1 MKQARQACKPARHPL
16 ALAVASALA
25 LVSLPAAAQSSQW
38 HLGSHPVATEN
49 AHINTTQ
56 INFGG
61 HEWVVIGNSSK
72 DIYQG
77 SHDGGTYGH
86 ANADANSVTLL
97 SRNGDEGGGFGNST
111 FRTYL
116 GGGSGGCASGDYA
129 GTCITRPNE
138 YQGSTL
144 QGAMNAIAGG
154 LGKELGVINARD
166 LESIGDIE
174 ISSTSELNS
183 ADGINGADAGGQM
196 LWALSF
202 PEWRAIAY
210 GIGDSDG
217 TAVRSYGTSSW
228 WLRSPAST
236 ITTPLPVSL
245 AAASSATTTS
255 ILRRML
261 SAPLSI

>member
-1 MKQARQACKPARHPL
+1 MKQARQPCKPARHPL

-25 LVSLPAAAQSSQW
+25 LVALPAAAQTSQW
-38 HLGSHPVATEN
+38 QLPSHPVATAGE
-49 AHINTTQ
+49 HINSTQ

-77 SHDGGTYGH
+77 SHDGGAYGG
-86 ANADANSVTLL
+86 ASAAANSVTLL
-97 SRNGDEGGGFGNST
+97 SINDDFGGSK

-116 GGGSGGCASGDYA
+116 GTSSGGCTTMNTYA
-129 GTCITRPNE
+129 GTCMTRPNE

-144 QGAMNAIAGG
+144 QGAMDAIAGG
-154 LGKELGVINARD
+154 LGKELGVINERD
-166 LESIGDIE
+166 LESIGNIGITDY
-174 ISSTSELNS
+174 SALNS
-183 ADGINGADAGGQM
+183 ADGINGADATG
-196 LWALSF
+196 LYWALSY

-228 WLRSPAST
+228 WLRSPVLHGLDA
-236 ITTPLPVSL
+236 L
-245 AAASSATTTS
+245 AG
-255 ILRRML
+255 
-261 SAPLSI
+261 

>member
-25 LVSLPAAAQSSQW
+25 LVSLPAAAQTSQW
-38 HLGSHPVATEN
+38 QLGSHPIAT
-49 AHINTTQ
+49 AATHINSTQ

-97 SRNGDEGGGFGNST
+97 SRNDDFGGSA

-116 GGGSGGCASGDYA
+116 GGGSGGCYSGNYA
-129 GTCITRPNE
+129 GDCMARPNE

-144 QGAMNAIAGG
+144 QGAMNTIAGG
-154 LGKELGVINARD
+154 LGKELGVINERD
-166 LESIGDIE
+166 LESVGDTG
-174 ISSTSELNS
+174 ISSYS
-183 ADGINGADAGGQM
+183 ALDANQ
-196 LWALSF
+196 
-202 PEWRAIAY
+202 
-210 GIGDSDG
+210 GDC
-217 TAVRSYGTSSW
+217 T
-228 WLRSPAST
+228 
-236 ITTPLPVSL
+236 
-245 AAASSATTTS
+245 
-255 ILRRML
+255 
-261 SAPLSI
+261 